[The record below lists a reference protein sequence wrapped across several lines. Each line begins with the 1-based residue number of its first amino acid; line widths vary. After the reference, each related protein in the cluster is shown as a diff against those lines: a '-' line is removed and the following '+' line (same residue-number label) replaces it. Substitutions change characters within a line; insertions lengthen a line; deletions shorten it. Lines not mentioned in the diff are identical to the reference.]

1 MSRKALM
8 NGKNELINLTQ
19 QDEFVSKCIFLQ
31 GSHLFYTQKRIFSP
45 PAAAFFWNLA
55 PQEFMK

>member
-1 MSRKALM
+1 M